1 MCLIPIVAPGAS
13 YHHTARQ
20 SAAFQRFPKMHNLT
34 PLRSIICRLIWI
46 SISRMIDLV
55 WFWVAHKVWTL
66 NKLETLN
73 KDTMTDKDHNY
84 LHISW
89 QECARAS
96 RSLRFVARAR
106 VRARSIWTEAQRLW
120 LRPRHPRH
128 PAVSSNLLR
137 LSLFLRHTLM
147 SAINYTYT
155 FFWGCSFADSLFPLP
170 FLHSKLWINTVWS
183 IKRGFSVSVC

>member
-66 NKLETLN
+66 NKTGN
-73 KDTMTDKDHNY
+73 FKTKTQWRTRTTI
-84 LHISW
+84 ISTSRGRSAR
-89 QECARAS
+89 EPPGLSVSSRVHVCA
-96 RSLRFVARAR
+96 LGPYG
-106 VRARSIWTEAQRLW
+106 QRLSAFGFARGTRDTP
-120 LRPRHPRH
+120 LSHQI
-128 PAVSSNLLR
+128 SSDCR
-137 LSLFLRHTLM
+137 S
-147 SAINYTYT
+147 
-155 FFWGCSFADSLFPLP
+155 SFGTP
-170 FLHSKLWINTVWS
+170 
-183 IKRGFSVSVC
+183 

>member
-66 NKLETLN
+66 HKTVNFKT
-73 KDTMTDKDHNY
+73 KTQWRTRTTI
-84 LHISW
+84 ISTSRGRS
-89 QECARAS
+89 A

-147 SAINYTYT
+147 SAINYTST
-155 FFWGCSFADSLFPLP
+155 FFWGCFLQIHSFLYP
-170 FLHSKLWINTVWS
+170 FCTVNYELIQFEAS
-183 IKRGFSVSVC
+183 RRGFSVSVC